1 MQNIQNPKLDSLG
14 IRNIQPARI
23 AKPQKI
29 FLSDVSDYLSQHL
42 EKNFHELEY
51 CGVKGLIKMLSIV
64 QASL

>member
-14 IRNIQPARI
+14 IRNIQSARI

-29 FLSDVSDYLSQHL
+29 LSDVSDYLSQHL